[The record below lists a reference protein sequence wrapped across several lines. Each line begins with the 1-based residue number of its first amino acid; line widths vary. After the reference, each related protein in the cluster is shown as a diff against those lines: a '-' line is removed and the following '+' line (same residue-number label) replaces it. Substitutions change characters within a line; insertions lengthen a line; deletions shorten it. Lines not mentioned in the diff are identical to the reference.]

1 MTLILFYQQTTAKE
15 FSFNYSLYEHLS
27 RLHAGSGKKD
37 DNLNEKKYQM
47 SIQHVFQ
54 ATAARNGDVGFV
66 PQMAYL
72 ATVLLMFGN
81 EQQVF
86 IILNYL
92 IEEVLPTHF
101 FHKQEKDGLTLGMRF
116 EKLAIEEMFE
126 SYTTKL
132 HAKDC

>member
-1 MTLILFYQQTTAKE
+1 
-15 FSFNYSLYEHLS
+15 
-27 RLHAGSGKKD
+27 
-37 DNLNEKKYQM
+37 
-47 SIQHVFQ
+47 
-54 ATAARNGDVGFV
+54 
-66 PQMAYL
+66 MAYL